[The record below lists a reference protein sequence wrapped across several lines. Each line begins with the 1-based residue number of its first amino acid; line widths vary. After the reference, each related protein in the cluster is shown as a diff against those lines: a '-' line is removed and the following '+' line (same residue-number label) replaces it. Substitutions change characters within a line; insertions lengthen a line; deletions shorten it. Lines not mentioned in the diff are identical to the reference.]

1 MKMVRDATILLVA
14 CFFALMWGLY
24 LREHIPTETGTT
36 LKPDYE
42 SLLPEGQ
49 TKRKTVMG
57 IYMSGERRGKTVTEV
72 KKTESGTIT
81 VESLTQ
87 LELGDLKK
95 IIIPGGKT
103 VDVNFRA
110 TISPLT
116 GLRTISLTSKSLGTS
131 LLGRRQEG
139 VLKLDGNVAGQK
151 IHSKVPF
158 ESEPVLSQTF
168 SPLAGLPDLG
178 RVDEGRVWTI
188 HVVNPLLGSVKS
200 VKIRHAKIQNVTVDG
215 EQYQLHRLDM
225 KMGTHIWKAW
235 VRPDGEVL
243 YQGTPFGL
251 SLLRENIGKD
261 WQQAL
266 GKVMGTK
273 PGY

>member
-1 MKMVRDATILLVA
+1 MKTVRDALILLVA

-57 IYMSGERRGKTVTEV
+57 IYMSGERRGKTVTEF

-95 IIIPGGKT
+95 IVIPGGKT

-131 LLGRRQEG
+131 LLGRRQED

-158 ESEPVLSQTF
+158 ESEPILSQTF

-200 VKIRHAKIQNVTVDG
+200 VKIRHAKIKNVTVDG

-225 KMGTHIWKAW
+225 KMGTHIWEAW

-273 PGY
+273 PGH